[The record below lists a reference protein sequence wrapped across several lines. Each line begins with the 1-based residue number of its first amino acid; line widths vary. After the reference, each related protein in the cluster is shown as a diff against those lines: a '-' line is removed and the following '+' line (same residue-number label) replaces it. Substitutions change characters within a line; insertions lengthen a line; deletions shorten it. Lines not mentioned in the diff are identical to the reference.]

1 MNRKTQQYK
10 DVSLSRVNAIPLKIP
25 ANWKGRGCVWNCQG
39 GSKMHTDTQRV
50 KNCKPAKTGLKNSVG
65 ERTLPDV
72 KTQDKARVIT
82 TLRPKNRQK
91 A

>member
-1 MNRKTQQYK
+1 M
-10 DVSLSRVNAIPLKIP
+10 
-25 ANWKGRGCVWNCQG
+25 WNCQG
-39 GSKMHTDTQRV
+39 GSKTHTDTKRV
-50 KNCKPAKTGLKNSVG
+50 KNCKTAKTGLKNNSVG
-65 ERTLPDV
+65 ELTLPDV

>member
-1 MNRKTQQYK
+1 
-10 DVSLSRVNAIPLKIP
+10 
-25 ANWKGRGCVWNCQG
+25 
-39 GSKMHTDTQRV
+39 MHTDTQRV